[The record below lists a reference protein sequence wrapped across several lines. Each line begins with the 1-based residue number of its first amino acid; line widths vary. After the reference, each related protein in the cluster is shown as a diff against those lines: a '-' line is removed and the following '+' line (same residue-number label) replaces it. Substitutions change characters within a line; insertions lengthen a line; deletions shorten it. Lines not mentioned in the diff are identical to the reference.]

1 MTNKSLIEINTIET
15 ALLEEHSVD
24 ECVVQIRHTN
34 NAEQQII
41 AFVVSNV
48 PFVAQRLH
56 THLQA
61 KLPVELLPSAYVPLS
76 TLPLTTDGQ
85 LDQAALAR
93 VPVIDT
99 DLVQHWEQRIQSLPE
114 INQVAVVVQE
124 NHEVLPPLHLS
135 SIVPNW
141 QTALAASETSA
152 IDIDNSVAVAAKPK
166 QLAISHGKP
175 LAQDAP
181 TTLPT
186 ILQRAAQKVPG
197 KNIFYIQLDGS
208 EIVQSYAELLEQ
220 AERILAGLKKQG
232 LKPQDKVI
240 FQLEH
245 NQDIIPAFWGCLLGG
260 LIPVIAVVPSSY
272 AESSRS
278 LAQLT
283 DVWQLLEQPLIITS
297 RVLEKSMQTQ
307 SQTHPLKNARL
318 GLIETLRNNKPDK
331 NYYQAQPDE
340 VAFFNLTSG
349 STGVP
354 KCIMLTHRNI
364 LSRARGTNELCQHSK
379 DDIILN
385 WLPFDH
391 IGSISDWHLRA
402 VDIGCK
408 LVYAPKE
415 YVLAQPLVWL
425 SLIDKYRVTHS
436 WAPNFAYS
444 LINDT
449 IKSVYQKNWDLSC
462 VKSLLTAGESI
473 SIKIV
478 QDFLKNLAPYQ
489 LNQTAISTA
498 FGMAEMGSGI
508 TYFQATNTTPLKFFS
523 VDRRALAGSLVHVNP
538 DNPNSIIFMSLG
550 SVIGGVSI
558 RIVDDENNLLP
569 SETIGHFQVKG
580 AAVSPGYYKNPQAN
594 QAAFLADGW
603 FDTGDLGFISE
614 DQLVLTGRAK
624 ESIIINGANFYN
636 SEIEAVVEEIEEVS
650 VSYTA
655 AVAVRPSGT
664 VTEQLAIFFHSSV
677 SDWLELIKK
686 IQAQVTRKIGVKPDY
701 LIPVEKSAIPK
712 TAIGKIQRKQLTQR
726 FEAGEFDPIIKK
738 LDIESGNDNT
748 LPDWFYQT
756 IWRRH
761 EVVTR
766 RTASQTVNSLI
777 FLDNLGLG
785 AKIADD
791 KTVTV
796 EIGTDFAKLSSNRYR
811 IAPNQPAHYQ
821 QLLKN
826 EASLKNNRDCH

>member
-1 MTNKSLIEINTIET
+1 MTNNNLIEINTIEA

-34 NAEQQII
+34 NTDQQII
-41 AFVVSNV
+41 AYVVSNR
-48 PFVAQRLH
+48 PFVPERLH
-56 THLQA
+56 THLQP
-61 KLPVELLPSAYVPLS
+61 KLPAKLLPSAYVPLS
-76 TLPLTTDGQ
+76 ALPLTADGQ
-85 LDQAALAR
+85 LDQVALAR

-114 INQVAVVVQE
+114 INQVAVVAQE
-124 NHEVLPPLHLS
+124 NHKVLPPLHLS
-135 SIVPNW
+135 NLVPNW
-141 QTALAASETSA
+141 QTALAVSETV
-152 IDIDNSVAVAAKPK
+152 DIDNSIAVATKPK

-181 TTLPT
+181 TTLPA
-186 ILQRAAQKVPG
+186 ILQRAAREVSE

-208 EIVQSYAELLEQ
+208 EIVQTYAELLEQ

-260 LIPVIAVVPSSY
+260 LIPVIAVVPNSY
-272 AESSRS
+272 NESSRS
-278 LAQLT
+278 DEQLT
-283 DVWQLLEQPLIITS
+283 QVWQLLEQPLIITS
-297 RVLEKSMQTQ
+297 SELEKTL
-307 SQTHPLKNARL
+307 SQTHPLKNAHL
-318 GLIETLRNNKPDK
+318 GLIETLKNNKPDK
-331 NYYQAQPDE
+331 NDYQAQPDD

-444 LINDT
+444 LINDA
-449 IKSVYQKNWDLSC
+449 IKSVSHKNWDLSC

-478 QDFLKNLAPYQ
+478 QDFLKNLAPYK

>member
-1 MTNKSLIEINTIET
+1 
-15 ALLEEHSVD
+15 
-24 ECVVQIRHTN
+24 VV
-34 NAEQQII
+34 A
-41 AFVVSNV
+41 
-48 PFVAQRLH
+48 
-56 THLQA
+56 
-61 KLPVELLPSAYVPLS
+61 
-76 TLPLTTDGQ
+76 
-85 LDQAALAR
+85 
-93 VPVIDT
+93 
-99 DLVQHWEQRIQSLPE
+99 
-114 INQVAVVVQE
+114 QE
-124 NHEVLPPLHLS
+124 NHKVLPPLHLS
-135 SIVPNW
+135 NLVPNW
-141 QTALAASETSA
+141 QTALAVSETV
-152 IDIDNSVAVAAKPK
+152 DIDNSIAVATKPK

-181 TTLPT
+181 TTLPA
-186 ILQRAAQKVPG
+186 ILQRAAREVSE

-208 EIVQSYAELLEQ
+208 EIVQTYAELLEQ

-260 LIPVIAVVPSSY
+260 LIPVIAVVPNSY
-272 AESSRS
+272 NESSRS
-278 LAQLT
+278 DEQLT
-283 DVWQLLEQPLIITS
+283 QVWQLLEQPLIITS
-297 RVLEKSMQTQ
+297 SELEKTL
-307 SQTHPLKNARL
+307 SQTHPLKNAHL
-318 GLIETLRNNKPDK
+318 GLIETLKNNKPDK
-331 NYYQAQPDE
+331 NDYQAQPDD

-444 LINDT
+444 LINDA
-449 IKSVYQKNWDLSC
+449 IKSVSHKNWDLSC

-478 QDFLKNLAPYQ
+478 QDFLKNLAPYK

>member
-1 MTNKSLIEINTIET
+1 MTNNNRIEINTIET
-15 ALLEEHSVD
+15 ALLEEHSVND
-24 ECVVQIRHTN
+24 CVVQIRHTN
-34 NAEQQII
+34 NTDQQII
-41 AFVVSNV
+41 AYVVSNR
-48 PFVAQRLH
+48 PFVPERLH
-56 THLQA
+56 THLQP
-61 KLPVELLPSAYVPLS
+61 KLPAKLLPSAYVPLS
-76 TLPLTTDGQ
+76 ALPLTADGQ
-85 LDQAALAR
+85 LDQVALAR

-114 INQVAVVVQE
+114 INQVAVVAQE
-124 NHEVLPPLHLS
+124 NHKVLPPLHLS
-135 SIVPNW
+135 NLVPNW
-141 QTALAASETSA
+141 QTALAVSETV
-152 IDIDNSVAVAAKPK
+152 DIDNSIAVATKPK

-181 TTLPT
+181 TTLPA
-186 ILQRAAQKVPG
+186 ILQRAAREVSE

-208 EIVQSYAELLEQ
+208 EIVQTYAELLEQ

-260 LIPVIAVVPSSY
+260 LIPVIAVVPNSY
-272 AESSRS
+272 NESSRS
-278 LAQLT
+278 DEQLT
-283 DVWQLLEQPLIITS
+283 QVWQLLEQPLIITS
-297 RVLEKSMQTQ
+297 SELEKTL
-307 SQTHPLKNARL
+307 SQTHPLKNAHL
-318 GLIETLRNNKPDK
+318 GLIETLKNNKPDK
-331 NYYQAQPDE
+331 NDYQAQPDD

-444 LINDT
+444 LINDA
-449 IKSVYQKNWDLSC
+449 IKSVSHKNWDLSC

-478 QDFLKNLAPYQ
+478 QDFLKNLAPYK

>member
-1 MTNKSLIEINTIET
+1 MTNNNLIEINTIEA

-34 NAEQQII
+34 NTDQQII
-41 AFVVSNV
+41 AYVVSNR
-48 PFVAQRLH
+48 PFVPERLH
-56 THLQA
+56 THLQP
-61 KLPVELLPSAYVPLS
+61 KLPAKLLPSAYVPLS
-76 TLPLTTDGQ
+76 ALPLTADGQ
-85 LDQAALAR
+85 LDQVALAR

-124 NHEVLPPLHLS
+124 NHKVLPPLHLS
-135 SIVPNW
+135 NLVPNW
-141 QTALAASETSA
+141 QTALAVSETV
-152 IDIDNSVAVAAKPK
+152 DIDNSIAVATKPK

-181 TTLPT
+181 TTLPA
-186 ILQRAAQKVPG
+186 ILQRAAREVSE

-208 EIVQSYAELLEQ
+208 EIVQTYAELLEQ

-260 LIPVIAVVPSSY
+260 LIPVIAVVPNSY
-272 AESSRS
+272 NESSRS
-278 LAQLT
+278 DEQLT
-283 DVWQLLEQPLIITS
+283 QVWQLLEQPLIITS
-297 RVLEKSMQTQ
+297 SELEKTL
-307 SQTHPLKNARL
+307 SQTHPLKNAHL
-318 GLIETLRNNKPDK
+318 GLIETLKNNKPDK
-331 NYYQAQPDE
+331 NDYQAQPDD

-444 LINDT
+444 LINDA
-449 IKSVYQKNWDLSC
+449 IKSVSHKNWDLSC

-478 QDFLKNLAPYQ
+478 QDFLKNLAPYK